1 MVYARKRAKIHDLG
15 PVNFASKNEFLV
27 FHLSSSHDTKYL
39 SQSTLLSSLRANG
52 GNLFPLLGRKVKGT
66 EADRKRKEK
75 FLRSAAEIPR
85 EILYSYTR
93 CYLRFNRAYMW
104 RKEFDG
110 SKCPTTLVSVCGR
123 AKRKRDRAR
132 PSPVTSFCTSL
143 CSCLRKTF
151 DSTSHSAFRKSSF
164 FPRFVPLWRH
174 LVDCFFHEALP
185 RRWKTCKTW
194 QSPRRIQCS
203 ASHRENIRATRR
215 TLPHKR
221 AWYVMWFVKLFITII
236 PVISIYD
243 AYFLCNFLCKE
254 IRC

>member
-1 MVYARKRAKIHDLG
+1 MSFWPFISL
-15 PVNFASKNEFLV
+15 LLTI
-27 FHLSSSHDTKYL
+27 LSTCHKA
-39 SQSTLLSSLRANG
+39 LSSL
-52 GNLFPLLGRKVKGT
+52 LF
-66 EADRKRKEK
+66 AQM
-75 FLRSAAEIPR
+75 AEIYFLFTVVKSRARKPTER
-85 EILYSYTR
+85 ERKNFYGRLRKYRGKLYSYTR

-110 SKCPTTLVSVCGR
+110 SKCPTTLVSVYGR

-185 RRWKTCKTW
+185 RRWETCKTW
-194 QSPRRIQCS
+194 QSPRKTQNVLLHTAKISGLQEGLYRIN
-203 ASHRENIRATRR
+203 ARDVIR
-215 TLPHKR
+215 K
-221 AWYVMWFVKLFITII
+221 TIY
-236 PVISIYD
+236 YD
-243 AYFLCNFLCKE
+243 NTCNFNLWC
-254 IRC
+254 IFLM